1 MDILD
6 KRFIL
11 TGGAGFIG
19 SYLADLLLE
28 EGAAEVV
35 AFDTMHRGSYDN
47 IQKAMCDPRFRFERA
62 DIRHGYE
69 IENLFEGMDG
79 CFHLAALRITE
90 CAAKPMA
97 CHDVMLTG
105 TMNTLNACLK
115 HNIKR
120 VVFSSSA
127 SIYGLA
133 DEFPTNEMHHP
144 YNDRTLYGV
153 CKTWAEGTLRVFHN
167 TYGLKSTSLRYFN
180 VYGPRMDI
188 YGKYTEVLIR
198 WMDCFV
204 AGVQPKIFGDGK
216 QTMDFVH
223 VTDVARAN
231 ICAMKANC
239 TEESYNVAA
248 GAEVS
253 LLDLLYCLAKAWG
266 VESLK
271 PEFLPSRSVN
281 PVPRRLASTEKS
293 LGNIGFSASISLEEG
308 LKDLVDWYRAAK
320 RITP

>member
-1 MDILD
+1 MDIKD

-19 SYLADLLLE
+19 SHVADQLLAA
-28 EGAAEVV
+28 GAAEVLV
-35 AFDTMHRGSYDN
+35 FDTMHRGSQEN
-47 IQKAMCDPRFRFERA
+47 IARAAKDPRFRFVLA
-62 DIRHGYE
+62 DIRHAYE
-69 IENLFEGMDG
+69 IDELFTGMDG

-90 CAAKPMA
+90 CAASPMA

-115 HNIKR
+115 HQVKR

-133 DEFPTNEMHHP
+133 DEFPTLESHHP

-153 CKTWAEGTLRVFHN
+153 CKTWAEGTLRVFHD
-167 TYGLKSTSLRYFN
+167 TYGLKSASLRYFN

-204 AGVQPKIFGDGK
+204 AGTRPKIFGDGL
-216 QTMDFVH
+216 QTMDFIDVR
-223 VTDVARAN
+223 DVALAN
-231 ICAMKANC
+231 LCAMRGECA
-239 TEESYNVAA
+239 EESYNVAF

-253 LLDLLYCLAKAWG
+253 LLDLLHALGRAWG
-266 VESLK
+266 IEKVD
-271 PEFLPSRSVN
+271 PEFHPPRSVN
-281 PVPRRLASTEKS
+281 PVPRRLASTGKS
-293 LGNIGFSASISLEEG
+293 AERIGFKATISLDDG
-308 LKDLVDWYRAAK
+308 LRDLVAWYRQA
-320 RITP
+320 RGL